1 MTADWS
7 PVLLVVSGI
16 ALAFAIVLGVFGL
29 AKLGTRYY
37 TWRTQNL
44 SQIEEQLKEI
54 YEQRRG
60 RIVFWNRLRILFILG
75 CGLVLILVVVTGRWN
90 LLLAFLFLL
99 VPASSIFSGL
109 SALDLQY
116 TWARS
121 PFRPARIVTGDEAVR
136 RGMIAIAIGVLSL
149 VPCGLLALLIA
160 LLPQ

>member
-29 AKLGTRYY
+29 AKLGAHYY
-37 TWRTQNL
+37 TWWTQNL
-44 SQIEEQLKEI
+44 SQMEEQLKEV
-54 YEQRRG
+54 YEQKRE
-60 RIVFWNRLRILFILG
+60 RIVFWNRLCLLFALG
-75 CGLVLILVVVTGRWN
+75 GGLVLILVVVTGRWN
-90 LLLAFLFLL
+90 LLLISMFLL
-99 VPASSIFSGL
+99 VPASLILSGL
-109 SALDLQY
+109 SALDLKY